1 MYIGGVEHAVLH
13 LLYARFW
20 HKVLYDLGY
29 VSSEEPFYKLFNQ
42 GYIQAYAY
50 TDSRGQYVPAAEV
63 EEDAANPG
71 LFTWHGQPVDREYGK
86 IGKSLKN
93 VVSPDEMYEAFGAD
107 TFRVYEMSMGPL
119 DVSRPWETRAV
130 VGSQRFLQ
138 RLWRNV
144 VDEDDGEVVVSDEPA
159 DEETRR
165 ILHRTIADVRTEM
178 SAMRFNTAIARLIEL
193 NNHVTKLD
201 AAPREVVEPLVLMVA
216 PVAPHIA
223 EELWQR
229 LGHDESLAFAAFPE
243 ADPALLVEETVTC
256 VVQVAGK
263 VRDRLEVPP
272 SADEDTLRVLA
283 LNSKAVQRAL
293 DGRPVRKIIV
303 RAPKLVNVV
312 PG

>member
-1 MYIGGVEHAVLH
+1 
-13 LLYARFW
+13 
-20 HKVLYDLGY
+20 
-29 VSSEEPFYKLFNQ
+29 
-42 GYIQAYAY
+42 
-50 TDSRGQYVPAAEV
+50 
-63 EEDAANPG
+63 
-71 LFTWHGQPVDREYGK
+71 
-86 IGKSLKN
+86 
-93 VVSPDEMYEAFGAD
+93 MYEAYGAD

-144 VDEDDGEVVVSDEPA
+144 VDENSGEVVVSDDPA

-178 SAMRFNTAIARLIEL
+178 GAMRFNTAIARLIEL

-229 LGHDESLAFAAFPE
+229 LGHDESLAFTPFPE

-272 SADEDTLRVLA
+272 SADEDTLRALA
-283 LNSKAVQRAL
+283 LESEAVQRAL